1 MKNIELVENF
11 IKDNFFFS
19 NDVQFNMETDLFEKR
34 ILDSTGVIELVSFI
48 EQNFNLV
55 VEDEELVLDNFS
67 SLNSIESFLVKK
79 KVISAE

>member
-19 NDVQFNMETDLFEKR
+19 NGFEFNMDTDLFEKG

-48 EQNFNLV
+48 EQNFNIV

-67 SLNSIESFLVKK
+67 TLNSIQSFLVKK